1 MDLTEI
7 IKTRRSIRRYKS
19 TKIPDRVVD
28 SLIECAR
35 HAPSAG
41 DTQPW
46 EFIIV
51 RDKGVKE
58 RLAET
63 HGFSDFVL
71 EAPVCIVVLANEKIS
86 PNYFSI
92 DVACAVENLLLAAHS
107 IGLGACW
114 VAVFDPLNPN
124 FERHVRAVLN
134 VPSHLRVISMVPI
147 GYPNEKVE
155 PRKLRDLD
163 KIVHYDKY

>member
-1 MDLTEI
+1 LDLIET
-7 IKTRRSIRRYKS
+7 IKTRRSIRRFKS
-19 TKIPDRVVD
+19 TKVSDRLID
-28 SLIECAR
+28 SLIDSAR

-46 EFIIV
+46 EFV
-51 RDKGVKE
+51 VVKDKGVKE

-63 HGFSDFVL
+63 HAFSDFVV

-86 PNYFSI
+86 PNYFAI
-92 DVACAVENLLLAAHS
+92 DVACAIENLLLAAHNF
-107 IGLGACW
+107 GLGACW

-134 VPSHLRVISMVPI
+134 VPSHLRVIAMVPV
-147 GYPNEKVE
+147 GHPDERVE

-163 KIVHYDKY
+163 KIVHFDKY